1 MSDGIYV
8 ALSGALA
15 QQRALETAA
24 NNLANAQTSGFRADR
39 VIFRSA
45 LQRAQRSDGPA
56 PDTLRFAAVEG
67 APISERPGTLQ
78 ETGNPLDVAL
88 EGDAWFT
95 VRSPQG
101 LRLTRAGAFVLDA
114 EGTLRTH
121 DGLPVLGRPE
131 RPGAPPRALRVPPGS
146 GDVRFDR
153 QGVLYAGEQRIG
165 QLWLQRGDFAQLRK
179 EGLDRVVPGGPLQDV
194 SGQVPV
200 RSGALEGSNVN
211 VVGGIVELVQVSRAF
226 EAMQRIVETYGQL
239 DQRTARDLAG

>member
-24 NNLANAQTSGFRADR
+24 NNLANTQTSGFRADR
-39 VIFRSA
+39 VRFRAA
-45 LQRAQRSDGPA
+45 LQQAQQSNGPA
-56 PDTLRFAAVEG
+56 PDVLRFAAVEG
-67 APISERPGTLQ
+67 GPISQRQGTLQ
-78 ETGNPLDVAL
+78 QTDNPLHVAI

-95 VRSPQG
+95 VRAPQG

-114 EGTLRTH
+114 QGTLRTH

-131 RPGAPPRALRVPPGS
+131 RPGAPPRPLRVPPGS
-146 GDVRFDR
+146 GEVRFDR
-153 QGVLYAGEQRIG
+153 QGVLHADGQRVG
-165 QLWLQRGDFAQLRK
+165 QLWLQRGDFSRLRK

-200 RSGALEGSNVN
+200 RPGMIEGSNVN
-211 VVGGIVELVQVSRAF
+211 VVAGVVELVQVSRAF
-226 EAMQRIVETYGQL
+226 EAMQRLVETYGQL
-239 DQRTARDLAG
+239 DQRTARELAG